1 MGWDLALFS
10 ELLLRSLAHWWI
22 IIPAVL
28 IGTIAGAVPGFS
40 AANTIIILLPLTL
53 AIDVESALIFMMALY
68 CASQL
73 GNGIPAILVNIPGSG
88 GAAATTLDGYPMAM
102 KGEGQHALIACFVA
116 SVIGGIIGTVVV
128 MATLPYLARVGLSL
142 HSVEMVVIMLFGLTL
157 IAAISAQDMLK
168 GLLAALLGLLI
179 GAIGTDH
186 IYATPRATFGFIELY
201 DGVPLVPALIGLFAV
216 SEAFV
221 MIERHSV
228 ASGEGE
234 QRARYSPWS
243 ETFKYVVASLRRAW
257 LICWTGVIG
266 VVVGVVPGAG
276 ADIAA
281 FVAYQRARAHSRY
294 PERFGQG
301 VPEGVIAPEAAN
313 NGVTSGT
320 LVPLMAIGVPG
331 GATAAIMMVVL
342 QYHGVILG
350 PRLAIAILRAAL
362 NWAMRNGMAER
373 NPAALV
379 EIGGSG
385 MRDTLDSMTQNISR
399 RPSPERYGQS
409 VESHDGFLP
418 MNSVITALQI
428 SGCVKSGI
436 WPAPEILRTSAV
448 GSASATSGITG
459 ANTGGLWS
467 PRVRSTGP
475 ENGMM
480 RSRSRASCSGSFAS
494 SRKVG
499 AFRIIVCWNGGGN
512 SAQAPGPSATVS
524 TNCSAA
530 PAWSPEM
537 MRSTTAPT
545 LSRTSASIGALE
557 GSFARSENSGGSWAI
572 IPRKRSGR
580 SPASRSVIDAP
591 NEFPAT
597 QAGPRSRCS
606 MSAPRSATSSCTL
619 PWPADPSL

>member
-102 KGEGQHALIACFVA
+102 KGEGQQALIACFVA

-243 ETFKYVVASLRRAW
+243 ETFKYVAASLRRAW
-257 LICWTGVIG
+257 LSCWTGVIG

-350 PRLAIAILRAAL
+350 PRLFIDRPELAYGVFIAMFVAYLFMIVLIVPLARY
-362 NWAMRNGMAER
+362 MAR
-373 NPAALV
+373 VTLV
-379 EIGGSG
+379 PTYFLAPLIIGF
-385 MRDTLDSMTQNISR
+385 TT
-399 RPSPERYGQS
+399 
-409 VESHDGFLP
+409 
-418 MNSVITALQI
+418 
-428 SGCVKSGI
+428 
-436 WPAPEILRTSAV
+436 
-448 GSASATSGITG
+448 
-459 ANTGGLWS
+459 
-467 PRVRSTGP
+467 
-475 ENGMM
+475 
-480 RSRSRASCSGSFAS
+480 
-494 SRKVG
+494 VG
-499 AFRIIVCWNGGGN
+499 AF
-512 SAQAPGPSATVS
+512 
-524 TNCSAA
+524 
-530 PAWSPEM
+530 
-537 MRSTTAPT
+537 
-545 LSRTSASIGALE
+545 
-557 GSFARSENSGGSWAI
+557 
-572 IPRKRSGR
+572 
-580 SPASRSVIDAP
+580 
-591 NEFPAT
+591 
-597 QAGPRSRCS
+597 
-606 MSAPRSATSSCTL
+606 APRGYLFDMGLALAFGVLGYVARKTGYHVTAILIGIILGPLLEQYLMRALRLSQGDPLVLFSSTLGNILWVALVLSLFL
-619 PWPADPSL
+619 PWWRDRRRKKAHGAAAG